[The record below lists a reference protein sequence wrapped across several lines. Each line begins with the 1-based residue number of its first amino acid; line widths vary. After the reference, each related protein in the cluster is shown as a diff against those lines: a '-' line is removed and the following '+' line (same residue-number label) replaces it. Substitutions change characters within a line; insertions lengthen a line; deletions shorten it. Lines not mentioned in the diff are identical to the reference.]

1 MAVEG
6 ESFVLSCD
14 TPAWAT
20 PANGALPGPEI
31 VGLGQ
36 FGAAYQAG
44 NAADSAAFVCLVVAD
59 VSGFVEQIRQPDLP
73 GVLCYQQLDCACSKP
88 VGSCQETDKPWQC
101 SVLRLDLARG
111 LAGSLFYDRYT
122 VIIFQDI
129 DDGLEELILLA
140 HQLKLLLKLFDPLL
154 WSERFGVRHR
164 ATPLGPNR
172 RPLAPILPTMLAQP
186 YQNRR
191 PALDAIP
198 HLGLLVGH
206 LSLSS
211 DENSIWRGT
220 PSTYKS
226 SCQSVLGLRLLR
238 NSSRA

>member
-1 MAVEG
+1 MNKFDNPICLACFAISSSIALVVSLSAHAKKLTSPG
-6 ESFVLSCD
+6 NAQSCD
-14 TPAWAT
+14 LT
-20 PANGALPGPEI
+20 LRE
-31 VGLGQ
+31 
-36 FGAAYQAG
+36 
-44 NAADSAAFVCLVVAD
+44 
-59 VSGFVEQIRQPDLP
+59 DLP
-73 GVLCYQQLDCACSKP
+73 D
-88 VGSCQETDKPWQC
+88 
-101 SVLRLDLARG
+101 R
-111 LAGSLFYDRYT
+111 FYDRYT

-129 DDGLEELILLA
+129 DDGLEELSLLA

-154 WSERFGVRHR
+154 WSERFGVDI
-164 ATPLGPNR
+164 AQLFSANR

>member
-1 MAVEG
+1 MAVEAVKALCCLVIRPLG
-6 ESFVLSCD
+6 QHQQ
-14 TPAWAT
+14 T
-20 PANGALPGPEI
+20 ALPGPEI

-73 GVLCYQQLDCACSKP
+73 GVLCYQQLDCAFSKP

-111 LAGSLFYDRYT
+111 LAGSLLRPIHRNHFSGHRRRSRRT
-122 VIIFQDI
+122 
-129 DDGLEELILLA
+129 EPLA
-140 HQLKLLLKLFDPLL
+140 HQLKLLLKLLIRCSGVSVLGSDIAQLL
-154 WSERFGVRHR
+154 SARID
-164 ATPLGPNR
+164 A
-172 RPLAPILPTMLAQP
+172 LAPILPTMLAQP